1 MLVAV
6 GVGDY
11 INRNR
16 LHQRLCRPDRMVAL
30 MPDIKIRIDRDG
42 FTVTGA
48 DDPMEYRFVVPD
60 DDDLDEWGHPPN
72 ADVWQAVSAQEFN
85 R

>member
-1 MLVAV
+1 
-6 GVGDY
+6 
-11 INRNR
+11 
-16 LHQRLCRPDRMVAL
+16 